1 MLTLKQIEALDR
13 AKKLQAD
20 HDALWEERVMEQEA
34 IDSYT
39 THEEEEEQYDAPQMY
54 LKVTKMPSGRS
65 FLNGI
70 YPDTT
75 SGSCVFGA
83 VISWYK
89 VPQEGMNMAILLD
102 EAELNKIIHML
113 EGA

>member
-1 MLTLKQIEALDR
+1 MLTLKQIKALDR

-20 HDALWEERVMEQEA
+20 HDALWEERVM
-34 IDSYT
+34 
-39 THEEEEEQYDAPQMY
+39 EQYDAPQMY